1 MRVSFTLS
9 PRSDLSLRKGQFTRE
24 RRNWNFAAAL
34 VDGYIHERA
43 SAVLLRGGRWTGGR
57 VPFGYDVVER
67 KIVVND
73 REALVVREVFALYEQ
88 HRSLLSVMREL
99 AMA

>member
-1 MRVSFTLS
+1 
-9 PRSDLSLRKGQFTRE
+9 
-24 RRNWNFAAAL
+24 
-34 VDGYIHERA
+34 
-43 SAVLLRGGRWTGGR
+43 
-57 VPFGYDVVER
+57 VPLGYDVVER

-73 REALVVREVFALYEQ
+73 REALVVREVFALYKQ